1 MFSTEV
7 ESEILEMKIYLNAHA
22 LILTKDD
29 PTLHNLKQ
37 TKIKKEIRA
46 WVSKSSPLPQGED
59 NINLLSAIKL

>member
-7 ESEILEMKIYLNAHA
+7 ESEMLEIQIYLNADA
-22 LILTKDD
+22 LLLTKDD

-46 WVSKSSPLPQGED
+46 WVSKLTPLPQGED
-59 NINLLSAIKL
+59 NINLLSAIKS